1 MLGLGEQVDRHPVG
15 IGRRIGDDQHFRRP
29 RHHVDADGAED
40 AALCS
45 RHVSVAGADN
55 LVYLRDGL
63 RAVGQRSDG
72 LRTTKGEHAIDA
84 DQACGSQHQRILLA
98 TRRRHHHDQF
108 ADAGHLGRQGIHQH
122 RARIC
127 RLAARH
133 IQADAIQRRD
143 LLSESRAIGFREA
156 PRFEFL
162 PLVIIAY
169 PLRCGFKRRALRRR
183 EPVQRPPQFA
193 PGKLQFG
200 HGTDVELIKA
210 TRVIEHRG
218 VTLAADP
225 LKNFG
230 DRRFDGIVGR
240 MIEMQQRVERGQKA
254 RITGRQAANHRMA
267 LSIALITGCSNSRFI
282 FSAA

>member
-1 MLGLGEQVDRHPVG
+1 M
-15 IGRRIGDDQHFRRP
+15 
-29 RHHVDADGAED
+29 
-40 AALCS
+40 
-45 RHVSVAGADN
+45 
-55 LVYLRDGL
+55 
-63 RAVGQRSDG
+63 
-72 LRTTKGEHAIDA
+72 
-84 DQACGSQHQRILLA
+84 
-98 TRRRHHHDQF
+98 
-108 ADAGHLGRQGIHQH
+108 
-122 RARIC
+122 
-127 RLAARH
+127 
-133 IQADAIQRRD
+133 
-143 LLSESRAIGFREA
+143 
-156 PRFEFL
+156 
-162 PLVIIAY
+162 IIAY